1 MITVRLQGGLGNQLF
16 QYAAAL
22 AVRRESAHTIWFV
35 DGGNTHNK
43 LGHDYVAELFVEGKR
58 HDGEPPTPMASYKQY
73 SAFEPWMPT
82 WFVHEI
88 VYLEGYFQS
97 LPEIAPILPDL
108 RASLLPRLPTT
119 AIENSMLDTA
129 FVHVRRGD
137 YLLNPTYHWVQ
148 SIQYYEKGMSIIGA
162 KRWLV
167 FSDDIAWCREQACF
181 QTEGVTLC
189 DEPDE
194 LVALNL
200 MSRCGAGAVISNSS
214 FSWWGAML
222 GNMTRVVYPELWSE
236 HHRPNLF
243 PETWVR
249 VSSSP

>member
-22 AVRRESAHTIWFV
+22 AVRKVSGASIWFV
-35 DGGNTHNK
+35 DGGNPHNK
-43 LGHDYVAELFVEGKR
+43 LGHDYVKELFVEGKR
-58 HDGEPPTPMASYKQY
+58 HADEAPTPMVMYIQY
-73 SAFEPWMPT
+73 SAFETWLPT
-82 WFVHEI
+82 WFVDKT

-97 LPEIAPILPDL
+97 LDELTPILPEM
-108 RASLLPRLPTT
+108 RASLLPLLRNSKIQNPT
-119 AIENSMLDTA
+119 LDTG

-148 SIQYYEKGMSIIGA
+148 SPSYYEKGMSLIGA
-162 KRWLV
+162 KKWIV
-167 FSDDIAWCREQACF
+167 FSDDIAWCRDQACF
-181 QTEGVTLC
+181 QKDVVFW

-194 LVALNL
+194 LIALDL

-222 GNMTRVVYPELWSE
+222 GNMKRVVYPELWSE
-236 HHRPNLF
+236 HHKPNLF
-243 PETWVR
+243 PEEWVR
-249 VSSSP
+249 LSS